1 MKRIVLF
8 SFIQLI
14 AGLSISCKAR
24 NDVIQQFNNENNQ
37 AMKSNKINI
46 KVGSKTFTATLLDNA
61 TSKAFIAQF
70 PLTINMIELNNNEK
84 YAQLPKSIPTNASVP
99 TRIEAGDLMMYG
111 SSTLVLF
118 YKGFSTSYS
127 YTKIGKI
134 DDISGLTTALGA
146 GDVKVSFEVAND

>member
-14 AGLSISCKAR
+14 AGLSISCKAE
-24 NDVIQQFNNENNQ
+24 NDVIQQSNNENNQ